1 MTTDPMGTLQCTAT
15 AKTTG
20 NQCTQRP
27 VPGAKVCHYHGGAS
41 AQVKTAAARKLAEE
55 KARALAQTLGVPIE
69 QDPREGI
76 LMALR
81 WSAGHVAWY
90 RAQVQALAPDALI
103 WGQTGHRYGE
113 GPEGPIDVTEES
125 AVAHVW
131 LKLYD
136 LERDRYA
143 KLCVEAVKIGLD
155 ERRIR
160 VEEQQAA
167 ILAQGLTWMQ
177 GEAQLRL
184 DLSAVEQRVFGELL
198 SEMLQRLDDMESPAR
213 V

>member
-1 MTTDPMGTLQCTAT
+1 
-15 AKTTG
+15 
-20 NQCTQRP
+20 
-27 VPGAKVCHYHGGAS
+27 
-41 AQVKTAAARKLAEE
+41 
-55 KARALAQTLGVPIE
+55 
-69 QDPREGI
+69 
-76 LMALR
+76 
-81 WSAGHVAWY
+81 VAWY